1 MTYFFKVYTFE
12 NTDTSNEHK
21 NFIKKNSNHEKNDTK
36 YFCQNRGIEYHI
48 LKFKPRD
55 ISMQSNISIRKITH
69 A

>member
-21 NFIKKNSNHEKNDTK
+21 NFLKKNNNHEKMTRNTSA
-36 YFCQNRGIEYHI
+36 RVE
-48 LKFKPRD
+48 
-55 ISMQSNISIRKITH
+55 